1 MKKLFENWNRFL
13 SEADYG
19 KWKRQ
24 PRGGGR
30 GYGDRYASDKLTKFE
45 DRLRSLGIDD
55 ARHLVQFLIGLVGM
69 GDDPAE
75 WAEGERQQTLDD
87 ITAVLARESDPQQT
101 PVSDEELLQ
110 MQLSRELVLLRID
123 NKKAR
128 SIMKSIRD
136 LLTLSDE
143 EQEEIINELMM
154 FTKPKEEEHWVEDE
168 EKTSDHMDASSINSV
183 IDQVR
188 EVTTLFADLYNG
200 LPDDESKELFEEYLN
215 ANVQLYTERW
225 QEERSAGT
233 EDWRSN
239 PDLPE
244 EQP

>member
-1 MKKLFENWNRFL
+1 MK
-13 SEADYG
+13 
-19 KWKRQ
+19 
-24 PRGGGR
+24 
-30 GYGDRYASDKLTKFE
+30 
-45 DRLRSLGIDD
+45 
-55 ARHLVQFLIGLVGM
+55 
-69 GDDPAE
+69 
-75 WAEGERQQTLDD
+75 
-87 ITAVLARESDPQQT
+87 ITESQLKQIIK
-101 PVSDEELLQ
+101 EELAEAT
-110 MQLSRELVLLRID
+110 SRIV
-123 NKKAR
+123 
-128 SIMKSIRD
+128 SPM
-136 LLTLSDE
+136 TG
-143 EQEEIINELMM
+143 
-154 FTKPKEEEHWVEDE
+154 EEHWVEDE